1 MLEMDVGQANAQ
13 LSDLLKAVDR
23 GETISLV
30 RDGITIAQVV
40 PTPAVDPEE
49 RKKAFER
56 FMKNRQPIKNLTWQE
71 LYSWRHETANPCQ
84 E

>member
-1 MLEMDVGQANAQ
+1 MLEVDVGQANAQ

-30 RDGITIAQVV
+30 RDGITIARVV
-40 PTPAVDPEE
+40 PTPGADSEKRKQSLEE
-49 RKKAFER
+49 FRKGLK
-56 FMKNRQPIKNLTWQE
+56 PLNLTWQE
-71 LYSWRHETANPCQ
+71 LYSWRHETSNPCQ